1 MDGPSVNC
9 KVLDIVSEKRN
20 ENEFE
25 QLLVIASCR
34 QHVLHGVFK
43 NGMTIT
49 KWDLRKILQSVF
61 YLFHNCAAR
70 RYIYMCER
78 ETDAFQVSDRYL

>member
-1 MDGPSVNC
+1 
-9 KVLDIVSEKRN
+9 
-20 ENEFE
+20 
-25 QLLVIASCR
+25 
-34 QHVLHGVFK
+34 
-43 NGMTIT
+43 MTIT

-61 YLFHNCAAR
+61 YLFHNCPAR